1 MPIMGV
7 NRPYRGRMSKP
18 QLTQLEKE
26 RIEEEELNRHSLDPY
41 PPLEHIRVALF
52 GSDGAGRRSLARNFL
67 QPSTLQVPSF
77 AHQGAKAYG
86 AFSPTLLPP
95 RYIRCLRLY
104 ANLISVVLEVYLPD
118 SFDHWLESEEALA
131 STHGVVLLYDVTDRK
146 SFGHAQWLTRRLRN
160 SDEVRGS
167 DCVPLALL
175 GTKADLA
182 GAYDEAAYP
191 RELKEE
197 MAHDPATQG
206 LVHGRQHASFMAAC
220 QRGVC
225 NHRRHCRFYGGRR
238 GVACAA
244 AYVNDANPFGEGTS
258 GGGGGDDGQV
268 ILYHHHHNHHHHHHH
283 AHYHHHHHHHHL
295 PHHRRMVGLAEG
307 ALFAANNDLTFFEV
321 SARTG
326 LNVQLAFT
334 RVVDELLHTVIPE
347 DGGAGEAD
355 LETYGHEAAMR
366 LMFPAQQSQQPAP
379 VLPTPPFPGYDDL
392 RFEGKAKEENEDEN
406 EDEDLDEDFLDI
418 LGRRGGTSRQEPR
431 SLPKAVPEGAPVPV
445 PVPVPAAV
453 AAAAPLDPRADY
465 NCASR
470 ESGFIEEVGALGGGK
485 GSSQLGYFPRVPSA
499 PIDIPYSAAA
509 AAENGSASCRRNLID
524 GLYEEGGGDGGG
536 GGGDNDDDSNDGN
549 DNGGGDHAFGNGK
562 YIFGRPSIT
571 TTTTATTASTTT
583 FATPNFNF
591 SSHHHH
597 HHLKQYQAVLEAANY
612 FERLRSTAARLELTA
627 VQAKIE
633 QRIAALEA
641 FTISLSGHPVGVDS
655 SDNGGGSG
663 NGSGNGPRSSGGV
676 APGTT
681 AARSNGGNSSG
692 LKSVKCWGC
701 FGSSSSSSFMNI
713 WSKSFAY
720 VWKRMKGFC
729 CCCCVKTSDDADN
742 AETEAEVEDIGRST
756 AVPGSPPVS
765 SSFSFLGSARATT
778 NGKPKGKGR
787 ANGRPS
793 SGSNSDQD
801 LANVPGAFG
810 RGFRYADDYCLCF
823 VSEPLLGDAAAAED
837 RQPRVSVAPVEAVV
851 MVVPNAQVPEVDP
864 VPSVP
869 AVPAAVADDDGSDP
883 FPYFTAALAAYAAEE
898 EKKLDSEV
906 ERIFDSALLKID
918 AAGRGDGGEEEKA
931 KGDGNGEGND
941 NNGEDNDPEE
951 DDGEDGDA
959 PGQVMV
965 VVVRMMMM
973 MMMM

>member
-1 MPIMGV
+1 M
-7 NRPYRGRMSKP
+7 
-18 QLTQLEKE
+18 
-26 RIEEEELNRHSLDPY
+26 
-41 PPLEHIRVALF
+41 
-52 GSDGAGRRSLARNFL
+52 
-67 QPSTLQVPSF
+67 
-77 AHQGAKAYG
+77 
-86 AFSPTLLPP
+86 
-95 RYIRCLRLY
+95 
-104 ANLISVVLEVYLPD
+104 
-118 SFDHWLESEEALA
+118 
-131 STHGVVLLYDVTDRK
+131 
-146 SFGHAQWLTRRLRN
+146 
-160 SDEVRGS
+160 RGS

-191 RELKEE
+191 RELEEE

-225 NHRRHCRFYGGRR
+225 NHRRHCRFYRGRR
-238 GVACAA
+238 GVACSA
-244 AYVNDANPFGEGTS
+244 AYVNHCNANPFGEGTS
-258 GGGGGDDGQV
+258 GGGGGGGRGDGQV
-268 ILYHHHHNHHHHHHH
+268 ILHHHHNHHNHHNHHHT
-283 AHYHHHHHHHHL
+283 HYHHHHL

-347 DGGAGEAD
+347 DGAGEAD
-355 LETYGHEAAMR
+355 LETYGHEAMR
-366 LMFPAQQSQQPAP
+366 LMFPPQQPQPAP

-392 RFEGKAKEENEDEN
+392 RFEGKAKDEDEDEN
-406 EDEDLDEDFLDI
+406 EDENLDEDFLDI
-418 LGRRGGTSRQEPR
+418 LGRRGETSRQEPLIPR
-431 SLPKAVPEGAPVPV
+431 VVPEGAPVPV
-445 PVPVPAAV
+445 SVPV
-453 AAAAPLDPRADY
+453 AAPLDPRADY

-470 ESGFIEEVGALGGGK
+470 ESGFIEEVGGGGK

-509 AAENGSASCRRNLID
+509 ENGSAFLRRNLID
-524 GLYEEGGGDGGG
+524 GLYEEGGGDGG
-536 GGGDNDDDSNDGN
+536 DKDDNDGN
-549 DNGGGDHAFGNGK
+549 GGDHVFGNGK

-571 TTTTATTASTTT
+571 TTATTTASTTT
-583 FATPNFNF
+583 FATPNFN
-591 SSHHHH
+591 SSSHHH

-633 QRIAALEA
+633 QQIAALEA

-655 SDNGGGSG
+655 SDNGGKNG
-663 NGSGNGPRSSGGV
+663 NGNGNGPRSSGGI
-676 APGTT
+676 ASGTT
-681 AARSNGGNSSG
+681 APRSNGNSSG
-692 LKSVKCWGC
+692 LKNAKCWGC
-701 FGSSSSSSFMNI
+701 LASSSSSFMNI

-729 CCCCVKTSDDADN
+729 CCCCVKTSDDAE
-742 AETEAEVEDIGRST
+742 AEAEAEVEDIGRST

-765 SSFSFLGSARATT
+765 SFSFLGSARAT
-778 NGKPKGKGR
+778 NGKPKGKTR
-787 ANGRPS
+787 ANGPS
-793 SGSNSDQD
+793 SGSSDQD

-851 MVVPNAQVPEVDP
+851 MVPNEVPEVDP
-864 VPSVP
+864 APS
-869 AVPAAVADDDGSDP
+869 AVVDDDGSDP

-898 EKKLDSEV
+898 EKRLDNEV

-918 AAGRGDGGEEEKA
+918 AAGRGGEEEEGEEDKA
-931 KGDGNGEGND
+931 KGDGKSEGND
-941 NNGEDNDPEE
+941 NGEDNDPKE

-959 PGQVMV
+959 SGQVMV
-965 VVVRMMMM
+965 VRIRMMMM
-973 MMMM
+973 MMMMIIMMIMMIMAFLY